1 MGSLWPHSHTKR
13 KFLKITLVKHNVYEQ
28 KWGSGP
34 SPDRPQ
40 NICKTN
46 HKNLHFWGAPGTPNG
61 CPKAPQNQKKQ
72 VRHDICSHSFL
83 HRFST
88 TGFITFGHL
97 SGCLEPRKCSKNVVL
112 SFKIKG
118 TTLSRKN
125 LIFSKIPP
133 KVTPQ
138 ATPETIQNRKK
149 HLPEPL

>member
-1 MGSLWPHSHTKR
+1 MGLR
-13 KFLKITLVKHNVYEQ
+13 TLP
-28 KWGSGP
+28 GP
-34 SPDRPQ
+34 SPEHLQ
-40 NICKTN
+40 KN

-61 CPKAPQNQKKQ
+61 RPKAPQNQKKQ

-97 SGCLEPRKCSKNVVL
+97 SGCLEPRQGSKNVVL
-112 SFKIKG
+112 SFKIEG

-125 LIFSKIPP
+125 LILSKIPP

-138 ATPETIQNRKK
+138 ATPETIQNKK
-149 HLPEPL
+149 NTYRTPSENTLKKNNNKTSKV